1 MSKKNTAKPVQ
12 ELDKNGKP
20 KKKKQTKLEREQE
33 YEKMIHENWK
43 ANRDQGKWKFVFKF
57 GVLSWGGFTYV
68 LYWAIVLLLNLVLQ
82 TKTPVSLVVVV
93 FSAIGFLVAG
103 AVYGIILWNRN
114 EKIFLKRYPYGR
126 VK

>member
-1 MSKKNTAKPVQ
+1 MAKKTMTKPVQ

-20 KKKKQTKLEREQE
+20 KKKKQTKEEREQE
-33 YEKMIHENWK
+33 YAKMIHENWH
-43 ANRDQGKWKFVFKF
+43 ANREKGKLQFVLRF

-68 LYWAIVLLLNLVLQ
+68 LYWGITMMLNILLN
-82 TKTPVSLVVVV
+82 TGMKISLVAVL
-93 FSAIGFLVAG
+93 FSSIGFLVAG